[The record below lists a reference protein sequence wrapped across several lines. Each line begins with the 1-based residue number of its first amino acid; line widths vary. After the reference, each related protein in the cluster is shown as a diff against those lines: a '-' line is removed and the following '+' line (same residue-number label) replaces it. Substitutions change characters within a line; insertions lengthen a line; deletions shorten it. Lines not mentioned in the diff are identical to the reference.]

1 VWPVVRK
8 ITYITPYENTIP
20 VAKKTA
26 NIIKNLVK
34 WNGLDVKTVTLIG
47 HSLGA
52 HTAGDT
58 GMNLQR
64 DQEVGEKP
72 GKIIGMDPAGPGYR
86 GITVPVADILNDG
99 KNNDNDNSDKDRRL
113 DHTDADFVVAIHT
126 DTDWLGNPNQLGH
139 VDFYPN
145 GGKDQPGCLTIVCDH
160 GSSYKYV
167 IESIESKTKFLA
179 TACESYSNYKDCECN
194 NVLYPQLPMGYF
206 TPKQTTVDGIGKYYF
221 KRYFLRTNKKTP
233 RSKS

>member
-1 VWPVVRK
+1 MGGIKDWVKDMKNALLKDKSKTKNVIAVDWSKLAGVAGGVEK

-113 DHTDADFVVAIHT
+113 D
-126 DTDWLGNPNQLGH
+126 
-139 VDFYPN
+139 
-145 GGKDQPGCLTIVCDH
+145 
-160 GSSYKYV
+160 
-167 IESIESKTKFLA
+167 
-179 TACESYSNYKDCECN
+179 
-194 NVLYPQLPMGYF
+194 
-206 TPKQTTVDGIGKYYF
+206 
-221 KRYFLRTNKKTP
+221 
-233 RSKS
+233 